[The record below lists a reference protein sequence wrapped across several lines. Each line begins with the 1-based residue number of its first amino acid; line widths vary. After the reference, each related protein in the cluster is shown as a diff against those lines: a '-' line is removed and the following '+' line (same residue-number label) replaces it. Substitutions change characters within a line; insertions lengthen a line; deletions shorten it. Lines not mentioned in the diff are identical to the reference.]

1 MEERRFLIKKKKK
14 QEEKKRNERQS
25 CGARCI
31 SLEIQGNLRANNSE
45 RLSVGEEFVLGNR
58 GFVYFHPFFLLF
70 LSRRVSSRTMEIATA
85 DQ

>member
-1 MEERRFLIKKKKK
+1 MEERRFLIKKKK

-31 SLEIQGNLRANNSE
+31 SEIQGNLRANNSE